1 MGDIREGKAGLVPP
15 HLRDRHYSGAAKLG
29 NAVGYVYPHNDRDGV
44 VAQQYPPD
52 ELVGADYYQPTD
64 HGNER
69 EIGSRLEK
77 LRAIVRRGLK
87 R

>member
-1 MGDIREGKAGLVPP
+1 M
-15 HLRDRHYSGAAKLG
+15 
-29 NAVGYVYPHNDRDGV
+29 

-69 EIGSRLEK
+69 EIGLRLEK